1 MPGFF
6 ETKPVLFI
14 TTVYKIDTHLT
25 IISFEI
31 DAAIQL
37 QLSENG

>member
-1 MPGFF
+1 MFSFSEP
-6 ETKPVLFI
+6 KPVVFI
-14 TTVYKIDTHLT
+14 TIVYKIDTHLT

-37 QLSENG
+37 QLSKNG